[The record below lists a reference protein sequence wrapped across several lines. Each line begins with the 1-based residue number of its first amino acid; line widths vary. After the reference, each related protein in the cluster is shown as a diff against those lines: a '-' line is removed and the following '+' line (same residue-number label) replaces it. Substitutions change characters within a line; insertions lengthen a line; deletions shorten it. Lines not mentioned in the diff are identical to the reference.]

1 MLKWILRLVCAVM
14 IGELAAADERKA
26 PVLALEDPYSWTWAA
41 MDNPVALRSWALER
55 LESLQPESEGRL
67 WSLALA
73 AFFRKA
79 RPEDFSPLQRERLE
93 KALDMAAQHALPPL
107 ALFDLKDAAHYF
119 QLLDAHGQDGV
130 LPPDQNLQRLRFQVE
145 LAEQLKLPGRKA
157 QAGLEWGYA
166 LLDSG
171 RESEAV
177 KKIHEALREL
187 NKAHGVHELEIIKAK
202 GLYADALVNLQSRE
216 KSRTIYREL
225 EQVCRQKN
233 LRMFC
238 LAVHHAQAYL
248 WMQERTPEAH
258 EKAYSILQKSL
269 AIAEELQDEHS
280 IASIHNYL
288 IRVCD
293 AMGRYQEAEA
303 HGKKAIE
310 MFRRANN
317 KVWLGDT
324 QRKLSFVYLNRKEPA
339 KALDILNEARAS
351 FPADFAMDLA
361 EISYQKAQ
369 AYKALHQYKDA
380 YEALS
385 SYAASLKQNAQQSQ
399 SADIAQNLTQINLE
413 LEEEYSR
420 SLTEAER
427 QQSIQAELER
437 ANRARQEE
445 TLLLITIIWFVSGG
459 LVLSAVLGLLWIHQQ
474 NRRILRLNRHLRE
487 NILQRFLPLQLA
499 EKVARGQAVLDEIPH
514 EQNVTI
520 LFGRLVGLE
529 HVIEELGPRV
539 TARLLESLMQAVTD
553 VSLIHQGCLDKLH
566 RGSFLILFGA
576 PMPSSADEQVAHAMA
591 FAEAILDRFAQ
602 ISEAWPQVAGWQPGL
617 AIGIHQGPALVGVF
631 GGKRRA
637 DYTAIGQT
645 VNLAA
650 RIEAEAQSSQ
660 ILVSANVAQ
669 FIAPE
674 RCHSLGDRRL
684 KGFTKTQ
691 SLFRVDL
698 APRARNA
705 S

>member
-1 MLKWILRLVCAVM
+1 MWKWILRLVCAS
-14 IGELAAADERKA
+14 IGQLAAADESKA
-26 PVLALEDPYSWTWAA
+26 PALALEDPYTWTWAA
-41 MDNPVALRSWALER
+41 MDNPVALRSWAQER
-55 LESLQPESEGRL
+55 METLKPESEARL
-67 WSLALA
+67 WSLAVA

-79 RPEDFSPLQRERLE
+79 QSEDFTPHQRERLE
-93 KALDMAAQHALPPL
+93 KALDLAAQHALPPL
-107 ALFDLKDAAHYF
+107 ALFDLKDAAYHF
-119 QLLDAHGQDGV
+119 KLLDTHGQDGV
-130 LPPDQNLQRLRFQVE
+130 LPPDQNLQRLRHQVN
-145 LAEQLKLPGRKA
+145 LAENLKLPGRKA
-157 QAGLEWGYA
+157 QASLDWGYA

-187 NKAHGVHELEIIKAK
+187 NKAQGVQDLEIIKAK
-202 GLYADALVNLQSRE
+202 GIYADALVNLQSRE

-225 EQVCRQKN
+225 EQFCQQKN

-248 WMQERTPEAH
+248 WMQERTEEAH
-258 EKAYSILQKSL
+258 EKAFAILQRSL
-269 AIAEELQDEHS
+269 GIAEELQDEHS

-288 IRVCD
+288 IRVCG
-293 AMGRYQEAEA
+293 AMGRYQEAEVY
-303 HGKKAIE
+303 GTKAIE
-310 MFRRANN
+310 MFRKAKN

-324 QRKLSFVYLNRKEPA
+324 QRKLSVIYLHLKEPA
-339 KALDILNEARAS
+339 KALDILNEAREN

-369 AYKALHQYKDA
+369 AYQALRQHKDA
-380 YEALS
+380 YEALA
-385 SYAASLKQNAQQSQ
+385 SYAAFLKQNAQQSQ

-427 QQSIQAELER
+427 LQTIETELEQAIR
-437 ANRARQEE
+437 RRQDE
-445 TLLLITIIWFVSGG
+445 TLLLINMIWFVSGG
-459 LVLSAVLGLLWIHQQ
+459 LVLSGVLGLLWIHQQ

-487 NILQRFLPLQLA
+487 NILQRFLPPLVA
-499 EKVARGQAVLDEIPH
+499 EKVASGQAVLDEIPH
-514 EQNVTI
+514 EQNVTV

-529 HVIEELGPRV
+529 HAIEELGPRV

-576 PMPSSADEQVAHAMA
+576 PMASSQDEQVINAMA
-591 FAEAILDRFAQ
+591 FAEAILERFAQ
-602 ISEAWPQVAGWQPGL
+602 IREDWPQVAGWQPGL

-650 RIEAEAQSSQ
+650 RIEAEAQSGQ
-660 ILVSANVAQ
+660 ILVSEAVAR
-669 FIAPE
+669 FLMPD
-674 RCHSLGDRRL
+674 RCHSLGGLRL
-684 KGFTKTQ
+684 KGFTQPQT
-691 SLFRVDL
+691 LFRVDVS
-698 APRARNA
+698 PRARNA

>member
-1 MLKWILRLVCAVM
+1 MLVWAGISLV
-14 IGELAAADERKA
+14 AAADEGKA
-26 PVLALEDPYSWTWAA
+26 PAPLLEDPYTWTWAA
-41 MDNPVALRSWALER
+41 MDNPVALRSWAQER
-55 LESLQPESEGRL
+55 MESLKPESEGRL
-67 WSLALA
+67 WSLAVA

-79 RPEDFSPLQRERLE
+79 RPEDFTTLQRERLQ
-93 KALDMAAQHALPPL
+93 KALDLAAQHALPPL
-107 ALFDLKDAAHYF
+107 ALFDLKDAAYYF
-119 QLLDAHGQDGV
+119 KLLDTHGREAV
-130 LPPDQNLQRLRFQVE
+130 LSPDQNLERLRNQVD
-145 LAEQLKLPGRKA
+145 LAETLKLPGRKA
-157 QAGLEWGYA
+157 QASLEWGYA

-187 NKAHGVHELEIIKAK
+187 NKAQGVQELEIIKAK
-202 GLYADALVNLQSRE
+202 GIYADALVNLQSRE

-225 EQVCRQKN
+225 EQFCQEKN
-233 LRMFC
+233 PRMFC

-248 WMQERTPEAH
+248 WMQERTPKAH
-258 EKAYSILQKSL
+258 EKAFAILQRSM

-293 AMGRYQEAEA
+293 AMGRYQDAEA

-310 MFRRANN
+310 MFRKANN
-317 KVWLGDT
+317 KVWLGDS
-324 QRKLSFVYLNRKEPA
+324 QRKLSFVYLNMKEPA

-380 YEALS
+380 YESLA
-385 SYAASLKQNAQQSQ
+385 SYSAFLKQNAQQSQ

-427 QQSIQAELER
+427 QQNIEAELER
-437 ANRARQEE
+437 VNRRRQEE
-445 TLLLITIIWFVSGG
+445 TLLLITIIWFASGG
-459 LVLSAVLGLLWIHQQ
+459 LVLSGILGLLWIHQQ

-487 NILQRFLPLQLA
+487 NILQRFLPPLVA
-499 EKVARGQAVLDEIPH
+499 EKVASGQAVLDEIPH
-514 EQNVTI
+514 EQNVTV

-529 HVIEELGPRV
+529 HAIEELGPRV

-553 VSLIHQGCLDKLH
+553 VSLIHKGCLDKLH

-576 PMPSSADEQVAHAMA
+576 PLPLSTAEQVVNAMA

-602 ISEAWPQVAGWQPGL
+602 IREDWPQVAGWQPGL

-645 VNLAA
+645 VNMAA
-650 RIEAEAQSSQ
+650 RIEGEAQSSQ
-660 ILVSANVAQ
+660 ILVSETVAQ
-669 FIAPE
+669 SLPPD
-674 RCHSLGDRRL
+674 RCHSLGAVRL
-684 KGFTKTQ
+684 KGITQ
-691 SLFRVDL
+691 LQTLFRVDL
-698 APRARNA
+698 SPRARNV

>member
-1 MLKWILRLVCAVM
+1 MLVCAVT
-14 IGELAAADERKA
+14 GEVAVADEEKA
-26 PVLALEDPYSWTWAA
+26 PALALEDPYTWTWAA
-41 MDNPVALRSWALER
+41 MDNPVALRTWAQER
-55 LESLQPESEGRL
+55 MGTLKAESDGRL
-67 WSLALA
+67 WSLAVA

-79 RPEDFSPLQRERLE
+79 RPEDFTSVQRERLE
-93 KALDMAAQHALPPL
+93 KALDLAAQHTLPPL
-107 ALFDLKDAAHYF
+107 ALFDLKDAAYF
-119 QLLDAHGQDGV
+119 FKLLDAHGEDGV
-130 LPPDQNLQRLRFQVE
+130 LPPDQNIERLRHQAE
-145 LAEQLKLPGRKA
+145 LADNLKLPGRKA

-187 NKAHGVHELEIIKAK
+187 NKAHGVQDLEIIKAK

-225 EQVCRQKN
+225 EQFCQQKN

-248 WMQERTPEAH
+248 WMQERTPDAH
-258 EKAYSILQKSL
+258 EKAFAILQRSL

-293 AMGRYQEAEA
+293 AMGRYQDAEA
-303 HGKKAIE
+303 YGKKAIT

-317 KVWLGDT
+317 RVWLGDT
-324 QRKLSFVYLNRKEPA
+324 QRKLSFVYLNMKEPA
-339 KALDILNEARAS
+339 KALAILNEARES

-369 AYKALHQYKDA
+369 AYQALHQPRNA
-380 YEALS
+380 YEALAD
-385 SYAASLKQNAQQSQ
+385 YAAFLKQNAQQSQ

-420 SLTEAER
+420 SLTETER
-427 QQSIQAELER
+427 QQSIQTELER
-437 ANRARQEE
+437 ANQRNQEE
-445 TLLLITIIWFVSGG
+445 TLLLINIIWFVSGG
-459 LVLSAVLGLLWIHQQ
+459 LVLSGILGLLWIHQQ

-487 NILQRFLPLQLA
+487 NILQRFLPPLVA
-499 EKVARGQAVLDEIPH
+499 EKVASGQAVLDEIPH
-514 EQNVTI
+514 EQNVTV

-529 HVIEELGPRV
+529 HAIEELGPRV

-553 VSLIHQGCLDKLH
+553 VSLIHKGCLDKLH

-576 PMPSSADEQVAHAMA
+576 PLPSSAEEQAANAMA
-591 FAEAILDRFAQ
+591 FAEAILERFAQ
-602 ISEAWPQVAGWQPGL
+602 LREDWPQVAGWQPGL
-617 AIGIHQGPALVGVF
+617 AIGVHQGSALVGVF

-650 RIEAEAQSSQ
+650 RIEGEAQSSQ
-660 ILVSANVAQ
+660 ILVSETVAQ
-669 FIAPE
+669 FLTPD
-674 RCHSLGDRRL
+674 RCHSLGEIRL
-684 KGFTKTQ
+684 KGITQ
-691 SLFRVDL
+691 LQTIFRVDL
-698 APRARNA
+698 PLRARSA